1 MSASE
6 VRITLRIPGD
16 WSHPGKL
23 MERLPDGFRITGN
36 SLVMPDGSEVDI
48 TPLPADEQFPAIF
61 ESSCRRPAAP
71 HELTLVH
78 RYTINIILSGPGGSL
93 ESAAG
98 MMKAAAALIDA
109 GGAGVFIDNC
119 GLAHGGEFWNQMTDD
134 GSSDALSF
142 AFVSIIRG
150 DQQVYTMGM
159 HVLGFPEILMRRSD
173 ADANQNAIIEIIRYI
188 AASEKPIGDGHL
200 LADEQGPR
208 FQTVAIPAE
217 KFEADSPMFNPF
229 GMLKLVNMKDIA
241 SGN

>member
-1 MSASE
+1 MSAPE

-23 MERLPDGFRITGN
+23 MERLPDGFRITED
-36 SLVMPDGSEVDI
+36 SLVLPDGSEVEI
-48 TPLPADEQFPAIF
+48 TPMPADNQFPSIF

-71 HELTLVH
+71 HEMQIVQW
-78 RYTINIILSGPGGSL
+78 YTINIMLSGPGGSL
-93 ESAAG
+93 DSAAR
-98 MMKAAAALIDA
+98 MMQAAGALIDA

-119 GLAHGGEFWNQMTDD
+119 GLAHGGDFWNQMTLD

-142 AFVSIIRG
+142 AFVGIVRG
-150 DQQVYTMGM
+150 DQQIYTMGM
-159 HVLGFPEILMRRSD
+159 HVLGFPELLMRRAD
-173 ADANQNAIIEIIRYI
+173 ADANKDAIIEVIRYV

-208 FQTVAIPAE
+208 FQTVAMPAQN
-217 KFEADSPMFNPF
+217 FEADSPMFNPF
-229 GMLKLVNMKDIA
+229 GMLKLVNIKDIA